1 MQIPKRYVLFRPL
14 ADVDADKERP
24 QTVIFFADPD
34 ELSALVIL
42 ANYGRGSNENVIIPF
57 AAGCRAIG
65 NSRRSNMTRKLEHGA
80 VWLADLNPQRGM
92 EPGKTRPVLIIQNQA
107 LLDAGHP
114 STLVI
119 PLTTRLIEDAA
130 PLRLRLSARDRLDRD
145 SDLLIDQIRAID
157 NQRLVTGPLTLLGAE
172 EMSRIYPAIL
182 EVMGIELNP
191 QFSFQKRLS

>member
-1 MQIPKRYVLFRPL
+1 
-14 ADVDADKERP
+14 
-24 QTVIFFADPD
+24 
-34 ELSALVIL
+34 
-42 ANYGRGSNENVIIPF
+42 
-57 AAGCRAIG
+57 
-65 NSRRSNMTRKLEHGA
+65 MTRKLEHGA
-80 VWLADLNPQRGM
+80 VWLADLNPRRGT

-119 PLTTRLIEDAA
+119 PLTARLIENAA

-145 SDLLIDQIRAID
+145 SDLMIDQIRAID
-157 NQRLVTGPLTLLGAE
+157 NQCLVTGPLTLLGAE

-191 QFSFQKRLS
+191 RVAFSVHES

>member
-1 MQIPKRYVLFRPL
+1 
-14 ADVDADKERP
+14 
-24 QTVIFFADPD
+24 
-34 ELSALVIL
+34 
-42 ANYGRGSNENVIIPF
+42 
-57 AAGCRAIG
+57 
-65 NSRRSNMTRKLEHGA
+65 MTRKLEHGT
-80 VWLADLNPQRGM
+80 VWLADLNPQRGT
-92 EPGKTRPVLIIQNQA
+92 EPGKARPVLIIQSQA

-157 NQRLVTGPLTLLGAE
+157 NQRLVMGPLTLLGAE
-172 EMSRIYPAIL
+172 EMSRIYPAIM

-191 QFSFQKRLS
+191 RAAFSIHES

>member
-1 MQIPKRYVLFRPL
+1 
-14 ADVDADKERP
+14 
-24 QTVIFFADPD
+24 
-34 ELSALVIL
+34 
-42 ANYGRGSNENVIIPF
+42 
-57 AAGCRAIG
+57 
-65 NSRRSNMTRKLEHGA
+65 MTRKLEHGA
-80 VWLADLNPQRGM
+80 VWLADLNPQRGT
-92 EPGKTRPVLIIQNQA
+92 EPGKTRPALIIQNQA

-172 EMSRIYPAIL
+172 EMSRIYSAIL
-182 EVMGIELNP
+182 EVIGIEFNP
-191 QFSFQKRLS
+191 QFAFM

>member
-1 MQIPKRYVLFRPL
+1 
-14 ADVDADKERP
+14 
-24 QTVIFFADPD
+24 
-34 ELSALVIL
+34 
-42 ANYGRGSNENVIIPF
+42 
-57 AAGCRAIG
+57 
-65 NSRRSNMTRKLEHGA
+65 MTRKLEHGA
-80 VWLADLNPQRGM
+80 VWLADLNPRRGT

-114 STLVI
+114 SILVI

-157 NQRLVTGPLTLLGAE
+157 NQRLVTGPLTFLNE
-172 EMSRIYPAIL
+172 EELSRIYSSIL

-191 QFSFQKRLS
+191 RVAFSIHES

>member
-1 MQIPKRYVLFRPL
+1 
-14 ADVDADKERP
+14 
-24 QTVIFFADPD
+24 
-34 ELSALVIL
+34 
-42 ANYGRGSNENVIIPF
+42 
-57 AAGCRAIG
+57 
-65 NSRRSNMTRKLEHGA
+65 MTRKLEHGA
-80 VWLADLNPQRGM
+80 VWLADLNPQRGT

-130 PLRLRLSARDRLDRD
+130 PLRLRISARDRLDRD

-157 NQRLVTGPLTLLGAE
+157 NQRLIAGPLTLLGAE
-172 EMSRIYPAIL
+172 EMSRIYSAIL

-191 QFSFQKRLS
+191 RVVFSIHES

>member
-1 MQIPKRYVLFRPL
+1 
-14 ADVDADKERP
+14 
-24 QTVIFFADPD
+24 
-34 ELSALVIL
+34 
-42 ANYGRGSNENVIIPF
+42 
-57 AAGCRAIG
+57 
-65 NSRRSNMTRKLEHGA
+65 MTRKLEHGA
-80 VWLADLNPQRGM
+80 VWLADLNPQRGT

-157 NQRLVTGPLTLLGAE
+157 NQRLVTGPLTLLGEE
-172 EMSRIYPAIL
+172 EMSQIYPAIV

-191 QFSFQKRLS
+191 RVAFSVHES

>member
-1 MQIPKRYVLFRPL
+1 
-14 ADVDADKERP
+14 
-24 QTVIFFADPD
+24 
-34 ELSALVIL
+34 
-42 ANYGRGSNENVIIPF
+42 
-57 AAGCRAIG
+57 
-65 NSRRSNMTRKLEHGA
+65 MTRKLEHGA
-80 VWLADLNPQRGM
+80 VWLADLNPQRGT

-145 SDLLIDQIRAID
+145 SDLLIDQVRAID

-172 EMSRIYPAIL
+172 EMSRIYSAIL
-182 EVMGIELNP
+182 EVMGI
-191 QFSFQKRLS
+191 

>member
-1 MQIPKRYVLFRPL
+1 
-14 ADVDADKERP
+14 
-24 QTVIFFADPD
+24 
-34 ELSALVIL
+34 
-42 ANYGRGSNENVIIPF
+42 
-57 AAGCRAIG
+57 
-65 NSRRSNMTRKLEHGA
+65 MTRKLEHGA
-80 VWLADLNPQRGM
+80 VWLADLNPQRGT

-172 EMSRIYPAIL
+172 KMSRIYPAIL

-191 QFSFQKRLS
+191 RVAFSVHES

>member
-1 MQIPKRYVLFRPL
+1 
-14 ADVDADKERP
+14 
-24 QTVIFFADPD
+24 
-34 ELSALVIL
+34 
-42 ANYGRGSNENVIIPF
+42 
-57 AAGCRAIG
+57 
-65 NSRRSNMTRKLEHGA
+65 MTRKLEHGA
-80 VWLADLNPQRGM
+80 VWLADLNPRRGT

-145 SDLLIDQIRAID
+145 ADLLIDQIRAID
-157 NQRLVTGPLTLLGAE
+157 NQRLATGPLTLLGAE

-191 QFSFQKRLS
+191 RVTFWVHES

>member
-1 MQIPKRYVLFRPL
+1 
-14 ADVDADKERP
+14 
-24 QTVIFFADPD
+24 
-34 ELSALVIL
+34 
-42 ANYGRGSNENVIIPF
+42 
-57 AAGCRAIG
+57 
-65 NSRRSNMTRKLEHGA
+65 MTRKPEHGA
-80 VWLADLNPQRGM
+80 VWLADLNPRRGT

-114 STLVI
+114 STLII
-119 PLTTRLIEDAA
+119 PLSTRLIENAA

-191 QFSFQKRLS
+191 QVTFSVHES

>member
-1 MQIPKRYVLFRPL
+1 
-14 ADVDADKERP
+14 
-24 QTVIFFADPD
+24 
-34 ELSALVIL
+34 
-42 ANYGRGSNENVIIPF
+42 
-57 AAGCRAIG
+57 
-65 NSRRSNMTRKLEHGA
+65 MTRKLEHGA
-80 VWLADLNPQRGM
+80 VWLADLNPRRGT

-130 PLRLRLSARDRLDRD
+130 PLRLRLSGRDRLERD

-157 NQRLVTGPLTLLGAE
+157 NQRLVTGPLTLLSE
-172 EMSRIYPAIL
+172 EELSRIYSATL

-191 QFSFQKRLS
+191 QFSFTET